1 MGLALQIIYVTRF
14 GAITNKVNLPTLNNK
29 VGNFLIKLILLAF
42 ILNLIT
48 PNKSM
53 KFWKT
58 WINNLIL
65 YGYKFLVL
73 NYSLVLYFNRNV
85 YTCLQ

>member
-1 MGLALQIIYVTRF
+1 MGLALQIIYVTQF
-14 GAITNKVNLPTLNNK
+14 GAIPNKVNLPTLNNK

-53 KFWKT
+53 KF
-58 WINNLIL
+58 
-65 YGYKFLVL
+65 
-73 NYSLVLYFNRNV
+73 
-85 YTCLQ
+85 